1 LESPSKNDV
10 IYEVEDATFEEIQ
23 TMTGDV
29 YVKIIGDIN
38 EKPKKLTEAFPWLS
52 YLDDLKFQNLLIYN
66 DNLILETNDNIL
78 FVPYSYDGEKFND
91 TLGIREL
98 LKLPKNKPTKILF
111 VEQDKS
117 FYILQINEWKY

>member
-1 LESPSKNDV
+1 
-10 IYEVEDATFEEIQ
+10 
-23 TMTGDV
+23 
-29 YVKIIGDIN
+29 
-38 EKPKKLTEAFPWLS
+38 
-52 YLDDLKFQNLLIYN
+52 
-66 DNLILETNDNIL
+66 LETNDNIL